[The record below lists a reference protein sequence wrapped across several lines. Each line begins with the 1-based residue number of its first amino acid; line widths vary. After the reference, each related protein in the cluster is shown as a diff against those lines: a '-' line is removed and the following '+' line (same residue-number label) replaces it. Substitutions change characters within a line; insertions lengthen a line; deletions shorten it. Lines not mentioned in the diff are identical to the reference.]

1 MNYQET
7 IRKRVNKLNRDYIKR
22 AGEPTDMSGLT
33 GGKINREYTLSGHQT
48 NEPTTLST
56 GLKST
61 NDRSLVGGARGGKIQ
76 KIHFKQIE
84 GIANRLAKTLKPM
97 AKPIVSA
104 LTNKAVTSINGA
116 GRKKSGRF
124 VKGSAEAKA
133 HMQKIRAMRKK

>member
-7 IRKRVNKLNRDYIKR
+7 IRKRVNKINRDYIKNV
-22 AGEPTDMSGLT
+22 GEPTDMSGLT
-33 GGKINREYTLSGHQT
+33 GGKINREYSLSGNQI
-48 NEPTTLST
+48 NEPTTLLT

-61 NDRSLVGGARGGKIQ
+61 NDRSLVGGARGG

-97 AKPIVSA
+97 AKPIVQA

-124 VKGSAEAKA
+124 VKGSQEAKD
-133 HMQKIRAMRKK
+133 HMKKIRAMRKK